1 MTVFLTAT
9 GRSSIFTDFRYPG
22 PAQPSIDR
30 RPAPRRLLRCEFSF
44 FSSSARVDLTSRLG
58 EILPSWVAA
67 VTSFTSRGGCG
78 PLAHNWRRF
87 AESLSISWNAKGTR
101 GVLIET
107 RNLFQRTV
115 ASGACLKLL

>member
-1 MTVFLTAT
+1 L
-9 GRSSIFTDFRYPG
+9 RYTDM
-22 PAQPSIDR
+22 ASPSHYR
-30 RPAPRRLLRCEFSF
+30 TPAPRRLLRCEFSF
-44 FSSSARVDLTSRLG
+44 FSSYARFDLTSSLV
-58 EILPSWVAA
+58 EILPTSVAA
-67 VTSFTSRGGCG
+67 VTSFTSRCGCG